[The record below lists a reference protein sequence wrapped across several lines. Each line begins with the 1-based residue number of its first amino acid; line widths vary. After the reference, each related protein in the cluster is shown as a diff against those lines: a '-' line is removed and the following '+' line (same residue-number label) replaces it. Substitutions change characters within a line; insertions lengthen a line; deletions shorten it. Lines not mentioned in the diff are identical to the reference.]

1 MSKEKLLLVEDDVNF
16 GFVLKSYLE
25 MNDFYVTLIT
35 DGKDAVNA
43 FLSREYNLCI
53 LDVMLPNVDGFT
65 IAKEIKRI
73 SPSCPVI
80 FLTARSL
87 KEDIMEGFRIGA
99 DDYLTKP
106 FDMDILRLRLKTI
119 VRNRQLTK
127 SKIINSLS
135 HGTPVELG
143 NKQNDEFVQKLH
155 LTVKENM
162 GNSDFD
168 KEQFAA
174 AMNVSS
180 SLLYKKIKAL
190 TDLSPTDFIKTAR
203 LEYAQQ
209 LLKSQRYNITE
220 ISEMCGFASAAYFST
235 VFKKQ
240 YGVAPSEFNGTE

>member
-106 FDMDILRLRLKTI
+106 FKIRSLTSADEEYRLTPREADLLKALYINKNNVLDRNEALKKIWGDDNYFNARSMDVYITKLRKYF
-119 VRNRQLTK
+119 K
-127 SKIINSLS
+127 
-135 HGTPVELG
+135 
-143 NKQNDEFVQKLH
+143 NDESVQIDNIHGSGFILV
-155 LTVKENM
+155 VKE
-162 GNSDFD
+162 
-168 KEQFAA
+168 
-174 AMNVSS
+174 
-180 SLLYKKIKAL
+180 
-190 TDLSPTDFIKTAR
+190 
-203 LEYAQQ
+203 
-209 LLKSQRYNITE
+209 
-220 ISEMCGFASAAYFST
+220 
-235 VFKKQ
+235 
-240 YGVAPSEFNGTE
+240 

>member
-106 FDMDILRLRLKTI
+106 FESDVLLMKIRAILRRNFDIKPGISDVVTIGKYKFNTKIRSLTSTDEEHRLTPREADLLKALYINKNNVLDRNEALKKIWGDDNYFNARSMDVYITKLRKYFKNDDSVQI
-119 VRNRQLTK
+119 DN
-127 SKIINSLS
+127 I
-135 HGTPVELG
+135 HGSGFILV
-143 NKQNDEFVQKLH
+143 
-155 LTVKENM
+155 VKE
-162 GNSDFD
+162 
-168 KEQFAA
+168 
-174 AMNVSS
+174 
-180 SLLYKKIKAL
+180 
-190 TDLSPTDFIKTAR
+190 
-203 LEYAQQ
+203 
-209 LLKSQRYNITE
+209 
-220 ISEMCGFASAAYFST
+220 
-235 VFKKQ
+235 
-240 YGVAPSEFNGTE
+240 

>member
-106 FDMDILRLRLKTI
+106 FESDVLLMKIRAILRRNSGIQPGISDVVTIGKYKFNTKIRSLTSADEEYRLTPREADLLKALYINKNNVLDRNEALKKIWGDDNYFNARSMDVYITKLRKYF
-119 VRNRQLTK
+119 K
-127 SKIINSLS
+127 
-135 HGTPVELG
+135 
-143 NKQNDEFVQKLH
+143 NDESVQIDNIHGSGFILV
-155 LTVKENM
+155 VKE
-162 GNSDFD
+162 
-168 KEQFAA
+168 
-174 AMNVSS
+174 
-180 SLLYKKIKAL
+180 
-190 TDLSPTDFIKTAR
+190 
-203 LEYAQQ
+203 
-209 LLKSQRYNITE
+209 
-220 ISEMCGFASAAYFST
+220 
-235 VFKKQ
+235 
-240 YGVAPSEFNGTE
+240 